1 MMPEHAV
8 PGSLGNRWV
17 QLAIMV
23 LSTVTLSNMQYGWT
37 LFVNPMHN
45 ETSWPTV
52 GIQLAFSI
60 LIFLNTWLAPFEG
73 LVADRYGPRFV
84 VMLGGL
90 AAGTSWVLNS
100 RAHSLQTLYVAA
112 AIGGLGIG
120 CVFGTCMGTA
130 LKWFPERRGFA
141 SGMIAAGY
149 GLGAAITVIPTS
161 RMILAS
167 GYRHTFFFF
176 GLLQGVSIFCLGAFL
191 VKPAVRALQPSVGRA
206 SWPVHAPEAR
216 TGKMPQGREFT
227 PSQTVRT
234 KVFWLIYLV
243 YLMIGSGGMIVTA
256 QLGPIARDFGVDKQ
270 TITLLGFSMP
280 LLAMAISIDNLANG
294 LTRPFS
300 GYLSDRIGRENTM
313 LLMFCADGVA
323 LLGMAAF
330 GRQPLA
336 FLVFAALIFL
346 FWGEIFCIFPAIC
359 GDTFGVK
366 NATANNGLLYTAK
379 GTSALVVPLANLMVA
394 ATGTWTAVLLVMA
407 ASSIG
412 AGLLAKL
419 AVEPMRIRMPAPKA
433 LPVKTAGPIP
443 AELI

>member
-1 MMPEHAV
+1 MTPQPLEHAV
-8 PGSLGNRWV
+8 PGSLDNRWV
-17 QLAIMV
+17 QLTIMV

-37 LFVNPMHN
+37 LFVNPMHL
-45 ETSWPTV
+45 ETRWPTV

-60 LIFLNTWLAPFEG
+60 LIFLNTWLAPLEG
-73 LVADRYGPRFV
+73 WVADRCGPRFV

-100 RAHSLQTLYVAA
+100 RAHSLQMLYVAA

-161 RMILAS
+161 RMILGS
-167 GYRHTFFFF
+167 GYRHTFLFF

-191 VKPAVRALQPSVGRA
+191 VKPAVQVYRP
-206 SWPVHAPEAR
+206 AR
-216 TGKMPQGREFT
+216 TGRIRQGKEFT

-270 TITLLGFSMP
+270 MVTLLGFSMP
-280 LLAMAISIDNLANG
+280 LLALAVSIDNVANG
-294 LTRPFS
+294 ITRPFS
-300 GYLSDRIGRENTM
+300 GFLSDKIGRENTM
-313 LLMFCADGVA
+313 LLMFCADGIA
-323 LLGMAAF
+323 FLGMAAF
-330 GRQPLA
+330 GRQPVA

-346 FWGEIFCIFPAIC
+346 FWGEIFAIFPAIC
-359 GDTFGVK
+359 GDTFGVR

-379 GTSALVVPLANLMVA
+379 GTSALVVPLANLMVS

-407 ASSIG
+407 ASSLG
-412 AGLLAKL
+412 AGVLAKL
-419 AVEPMRIRMPAPKA
+419 AVEPMRRGMPAA
-433 LPVKTAGPIP
+433 EGLPVKTEGTIA
-443 AELI
+443 AEAI

>member
-1 MMPEHAV
+1 M
-8 PGSLGNRWV
+8 

-45 ETSWPTV
+45 ETRWPTV

-60 LIFLNTWLAPFEG
+60 LIFLNTWLAPLEG

-84 VMLGGL
+84 VMVGGL

-191 VKPAVRALQPSVGRA
+191 VKPAAQALQPLQ
-206 SWPVHAPEAR
+206 
-216 TGKMPQGREFT
+216 TGKLRSGHEFT

-270 TITLLGFSMP
+270 MVTLLGFSMP

-300 GYLSDRIGRENTM
+300 GYLSDKIGRENTM
-313 LLMFCADGVA
+313 LLMFCADGIA
-323 LLGMAAF
+323 FLGMAAF

-359 GDTFGVK
+359 GDIFGVG

-407 ASSIG
+407 VSSVG

-419 AVEPMRIRMPAPKA
+419 AVEPMRRRMPAPKA
-433 LPVKTAGPIP
+433 LPVKTADTIA

>member
-1 MMPEHAV
+1 MPNLLA
-8 PGSLGNRWV
+8 NRWA
-17 QLAIMV
+17 QLSIMV

-45 ETSWPTV
+45 ETHWPTV

-60 LIFLNTWLAPFEG
+60 LIFLNTWLAPIEG
-73 LVADRYGPRFV
+73 SLADRFGPRFV

-100 RAHSLQTLYVAA
+100 RAQSLQTLYVAA

-167 GYRHTFFFF
+167 GYRHTFLFF
-176 GLLQGVSIFCLGAFL
+176 GLLQGVSIFFLGAFL
-191 VKPAVRALQPSVGRA
+191 IKPAIQALRPLQI
-206 SWPVHAPEAR
+206 
-216 TGKMPQGREFT
+216 GKMCQGHEFT

-256 QLGPIARDFGVDKQ
+256 QLGPIAHDFGVDKQ
-270 TITLLGFSMP
+270 MVTLLGLSMP
-280 LLAMAISIDNLANG
+280 LLAMAVSIDNLANG
-294 LTRPFS
+294 ITRPFA
-300 GYLSDRIGRENTM
+300 GFLSDRIGRENTM
-313 LLMFCADGVA
+313 LLMFCADGLA
-323 LLGMAAF
+323 FLGLAVF
-330 GRQPLA
+330 GRQPVA

-346 FWGEIFCIFPAIC
+346 FWGEIFSIFPAIC
-359 GDTFGVK
+359 GDTFGIK

-379 GTSALVVPLANLMVA
+379 GTSALVVPLANVMVA
-394 ATGTWTAVLLVMA
+394 ATGTWTAVLLLMA
-407 ASSIG
+407 ASSLG

-419 AVEPMRIRMPAPKA
+419 AVEPMRLKMKAPQPLPA
-433 LPVKTAGPIP
+433 KTGPIA
-443 AELI
+443 AEVI

>member
-1 MMPEHAV
+1 MMPEHAGS
-8 PGSLGNRWV
+8 GSLENRWV
-17 QLAIMV
+17 QLTIMV

-37 LFVNPMHN
+37 LFVNPMRN
-45 ETSWPTV
+45 ETHWTTV

-60 LIFLNTWLAPFEG
+60 LIFLNTWLAPLEG
-73 LVADRYGPRFV
+73 WVADRYGPRFV

-90 AAGTSWVLNS
+90 AAGTSWVMNS

-149 GLGAAITVIPTS
+149 GLGAAITAIPTS

-191 VKPAVRALQPSVGRA
+191 IKPAVSVHRLSSTGRI
-206 SWPVHAPEAR
+206 R
-216 TGKMPQGREFT
+216 QGQEFT
-227 PSQTVRT
+227 PSQTVQT
-234 KVFWLIYLV
+234 KVFWMIYLV

-256 QLGPIARDFGVDKQ
+256 QLGPIARDFGVENQ
-270 TITLLGFSMP
+270 TIALLGLSMP
-280 LLAMAISIDNLANG
+280 LVAMAVSIDNLANG

-300 GYLSDRIGRENTM
+300 GFLSDKIGRENTM
-313 LLMFCADGVA
+313 LLMFCSEGIAF
-323 LLGMAAF
+323 LGMAAF

-336 FLVFAALIFL
+336 FLLFAALIFL
-346 FWGEIFCIFPAIC
+346 FWGEIFSLFPAIC

-379 GTSALVVPLANLMVA
+379 GTSALVVPLANLLVS
-394 ATGTWTAVLLVMA
+394 ATGTWMAVLLLMA
-407 ASSIG
+407 VSSLG

-419 AVEPMRIRMPAPKA
+419 VVEPMRRRMFTPEA
-433 LPVKTAGPIP
+433 LPVKRAGAIIT
-443 AELI
+443 EVI

>member
-1 MMPEHAV
+1 MTPEHAG
-8 PGSLGNRWV
+8 PGYLQNRWV
-17 QLAIMV
+17 QLAFMV

-37 LFVNPMHN
+37 LFVNPMRN
-45 ETSWPTV
+45 ETHWATA

-60 LIFLNTWLAPFEG
+60 LIFLNTWLAPLEG
-73 LVADRYGPRFV
+73 WVADRYGPRFV
-84 VMLGGL
+84 VMLGGV
-90 AAGTSWVLNS
+90 AAGISWVMNS
-100 RAHSLQTLYVAA
+100 RAHSLQTLYAAA

-120 CVFGTCMGTA
+120 CVFATAMGTA

-149 GLGAAITVIPTS
+149 GLGAAITAIPTS
-161 RMILAS
+161 RMILQS
-167 GYRHTFFFF
+167 GYRHAFFFF

-191 VKPAVRALQPSVGRA
+191 IKPVVPAQRPS
-206 SWPVHAPEAR
+206 P
-216 TGKMPQGREFT
+216 TGKIRQGREFT

-256 QLGPIARDFGVDKQ
+256 QLGPIARDYGVDKQ
-270 TITLLGFSMP
+270 TITLLGLSMP
-280 LLAMAISIDNLANG
+280 LLALAVSIDNLANG

-300 GYLSDRIGRENTM
+300 GLLSDKIGRENTM
-313 LLMFCADGVA
+313 LVMFSAEGIA
-323 LLGMAAF
+323 FLGMATL

-346 FWGEIFCIFPAIC
+346 FWGEIFSLFPAIC
-359 GDTFGVK
+359 GDTFGIG

-379 GTSALVVPLANLMVA
+379 GTSALLVPLANLLVA

-407 ASSIG
+407 VSGMG
-412 AGLLAKL
+412 AGALAKF
-419 AVEPMRIRMPAPKA
+419 VVDPMRRGMLTPEAFAGEQRVQLQPK
-433 LPVKTAGPIP
+433 
-443 AELI
+443 

>member
-1 MMPEHAV
+1 MPEHAG
-8 PGSLGNRWV
+8 PSSLQNRWV
-17 QLAIMV
+17 QLSIMV

-37 LFVNPMHN
+37 LFVNPMRN
-45 ETSWPTV
+45 ETHWATV

-60 LIFLNTWLAPFEG
+60 LIFLNTWLAPMEG
-73 LVADRYGPRFV
+73 WVADRYGPRFV

-90 AAGTSWVLNS
+90 AAGTSWVMNS
-100 RAHSLQTLYVAA
+100 RAQSLQALYVAA

-191 VKPAVRALQPSVGRA
+191 IKPAVPSYRPSPA
-206 SWPVHAPEAR
+206 
-216 TGKMPQGREFT
+216 GKIRQGPEFT

-234 KVFWLIYLV
+234 KVFWIIYLV

-256 QLGPIARDFGVDKQ
+256 QLGPIARDFGVEKQ
-270 TITLLGFSMP
+270 TITLLGLSMP
-280 LLAMAISIDNLANG
+280 LLALAVSIDNLANG

-300 GYLSDRIGRENTM
+300 GFLSDKIGRENSM
-313 LLMFCADGVA
+313 LLMFCAEGIA
-323 LLGMAAF
+323 FLGMAAF

-346 FWGEIFCIFPAIC
+346 FWGEIFSLFPAIC

-379 GTSALVVPLANLMVA
+379 GTSALVVPLANFLVA

-407 ASSIG
+407 ASSLG
-412 AGLLAKL
+412 AGVLAKL
-419 AVEPMRIRMPAPKA
+419 VVEPMRRRMVAPQT
-433 LPVKTAGPIP
+433 LGVTMVHP
-443 AELI
+443 

>member
-1 MMPEHAV
+1 MMPQRPA
-8 PGSLGNRWV
+8 PLLANRWL
-17 QLAIMV
+17 QLSIMV

-45 ETSWPTV
+45 ETHWQTV
-52 GIQLAFSI
+52 AIQFAFSI
-60 LIFLNTWLAPFEG
+60 LIFVNTWLAPFEG
-73 LVADRYGPRFV
+73 WVADRYGPRFV

-90 AAGTSWVLNS
+90 AAGISWVMNS
-100 RAHSLQTLYVAA
+100 RAQSLQTLYLAA
-112 AIGGLGIG
+112 AIGGVGIG
-120 CVFGTCMGTA
+120 CVFGICMGTA

-176 GLLQGVSIFCLGAFL
+176 GLLQGISIFCLGAFL
-191 VKPAVRALQPSVGRA
+191 VKPP
-206 SWPVHAPEAR
+206 AR
-216 TGKMPQGREFT
+216 TAPLAATGKIRHGREYT
-227 PSQTVRT
+227 PAQTLRT

-270 TITLLGFSMP
+270 MVTLLGFTMP
-280 LLAMAISIDNLANG
+280 LLAMAVSIDNLANG
-294 LTRPFS
+294 ITRPFS
-300 GYLSDRIGRENTM
+300 GFLSDKFGRENTM
-313 LLMFCADGVA
+313 LLMFGADGLA
-323 LLGMAAF
+323 FLGMAAF

-346 FWGEIFCIFPAIC
+346 FWGEIFCLFPAIC
-359 GDTFGVK
+359 GDTFGVR

-379 GTSALVVPLANLMVA
+379 GTSALVVPLANLLVA
-394 ATGTWTAVLLVMA
+394 ATGTWTLALLLMAV
-407 ASSIG
+407 SSIG

-419 AVEPMRIRMPAPKA
+419 VVDPMRRRMPAPEA
-433 LPVKTAGPIP
+433 PRIETAGVIA
-443 AELI
+443 AETI